1 MGEDAGE
8 PGTGDTS
15 EEILQGR
22 RSVSILSG
30 VAFVLL
36 VVVGT
41 TIMLNGC
48 GHPRARR
55 STVPAPTTS
64 SAEVPVSST
73 STTTAVATTSTTLP
87 ALPPVVD
94 HGTRDRPMLA
104 LTFDSNLTVAM
115 IHELDT
121 GAVTSFYN
129 QAVIDELD
137 AMRVPATL
145 FLTGLWMERYPDAT
159 RRLAGDPLF
168 ELGSHS
174 YSHRAFRLPCY
185 GLGGLPIEA
194 MSQDV
199 QHSFE
204 VLRRFTDH
212 PTSYFRFPGG
222 CYDQA
227 ALRAIAPT
235 GVTVIQYDLPSGD
248 AFGTSVPAIVHQT
261 VDRAQNGSIIV
272 MHLTGGNTAP
282 LTDKAL
288 PQIVAGLRA
297 RGFQLVR
304 VSDLLRS
311 PSG

>member
-1 MGEDAGE
+1 M
-8 PGTGDTS
+8 
-15 EEILQGR
+15 
-22 RSVSILSG
+22 SILSG
-30 VAFVLL
+30 VVLVLL

-41 TIMLNGC
+41 TIVLNGS

-55 STVPAPTTS
+55 STAPAPTTS
-64 SAEVPVSST
+64 RAELPVT

-94 HGTRDRPMLA
+94 HGPRDRPLLA

-121 GAVTSFYN
+121 GAVRSFYDP
-129 QAVIDELD
+129 AVVDELD
-137 AMRVPATL
+137 AMQVPATL
-145 FLTGLWMERYPDAT
+145 FLAGLWMERYPDAT

-194 MSQDV
+194 MSRDV
-199 QHSFE
+199 QQSFE

-248 AFGTSVPAIVHQT
+248 AFGTSVPAIVHET
-261 VDRAQNGSIIV
+261 VDRAQNGSVIV

-288 PQIVAGLRA
+288 PAIVSGLRA

-304 VSDLLRS
+304 VSELLTS
-311 PSG
+311 PNG